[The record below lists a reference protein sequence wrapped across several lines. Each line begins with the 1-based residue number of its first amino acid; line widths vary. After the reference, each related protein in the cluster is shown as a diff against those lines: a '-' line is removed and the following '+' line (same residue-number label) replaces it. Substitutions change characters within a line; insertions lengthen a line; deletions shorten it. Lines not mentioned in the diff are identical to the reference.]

1 MIFIGWIA
9 SGAGLFVAL
18 ENLTLFVP
26 ISFLIVLIPIFN
38 SQKKIQNK
46 GEKMYKLVLVL
57 LFAVFANAASLD
69 LVEGK
74 IQAHTEIFGDSEIN
88 PQTRKIETILKKDSS
103 IESISGKFEID
114 AISLVSDNED
124 RDQHMYEVLNVAKS
138 PKISFVISRI
148 TKVDDK
154 YKIDGL
160 LTMNKINKKIS
171 SLASITQMPKI

>member
-1 MIFIGWIA
+1 
-9 SGAGLFVAL
+9 
-18 ENLTLFVP
+18 
-26 ISFLIVLIPIFN
+26 
-38 SQKKIQNK
+38 
-46 GEKMYKLVLVL
+46 MYKLVLVL

-74 IQAHTEIFGDSEIN
+74 IQAHTEIFGDREIN
-88 PQTRKIETILKKDSS
+88 PQTQKIETILKKDSS

-171 SLASITQMPKI
+171 SLASITQNAQDLTMNGDFSIKLTDFGLEPPSMFFITVRDQIDIKYSFDLKEEL